1 MNMKKSVLIVCT
13 GNSCRSVMAEG
24 LLKKW
29 LKDHGCDDVIV
40 DSAGIA
46 TVPGLM
52 ASSNAVEVMKREY
65 VDISSHRAQVISGR
79 LIEEH
84 NLILCMEPV
93 HVQTIVELLPE
104 AENKTHLLLDYA
116 YEGEREKPKT
126 LRVTDPIGKP
136 KEAYE
141 SVLIILKDAIE
152 RVGKKLCG

>member
-1 MNMKKSVLIVCT
+1 MKKSGLMVCT

-29 LKDHGCDDVIV
+29 LKDHGCDDVSG

-46 TVPGLM
+46 TIPGLI

-65 VDISSHRAQVISGR
+65 VDISSHRAQVISGN

-84 NLILCMEPV
+84 GLILCMEPV
-93 HVQTIVELLPE
+93 HVETVVGLSPK
-104 AENKTHLLLDYA
+104 AKSKTHLLLDYA
-116 YEGEREKPKT
+116 YDNESEKPKN
-126 LRVTDPIGKP
+126 LRVIDPIGKP
-136 KEAYE
+136 KEVYE
-141 SVLIILKDAIE
+141 SVLITLKDAIE